1 MIYYI
6 LLCGFLLFIIT
17 FLMLCSCKKRKLN
30 KLFHKIL
37 NKLKQLLND
46 LNNFIN
52 EEENGIKKFFSLK
65 PKKEKDFFNYIGPSH
80 RRY

>member
-6 LLCGFLLFIIT
+6 LLCGFLLFLIS
-17 FLMLCSCKKRKLN
+17 FLMLCSCKKNKLN
-30 KLFHKIL
+30 KIFYKIL

-52 EEENGIKKFFSLK
+52 EEENGIKKYFSLK
-65 PKKEKDFFNYIGPSH
+65 PKKEKDFFNYVGPQH

>member
-17 FLMLCSCKKRKLN
+17 SLMLCSCKKRKLN
-30 KLFHKIL
+30 NIFHKIL

-52 EEENGIKKFFSLK
+52 EEDNGINKFFSLK
-65 PKKEKDFFNYIGPSH
+65 PKKEKDFFNYIGPQH
-80 RRY
+80 RRH

>member
-6 LLCGFLLFIIT
+6 LLCSFLLIIIIY
-17 FLMLCSCKKRKLN
+17 LMLCSCKKNKLN
-30 KLFHKIL
+30 KILNKIL

-52 EEENGIKKFFSLK
+52 DDENDIKTYFSK
-65 PKKEKDFFNYIGPSH
+65 NKKKEKDFFNYIGPQH